1 MAEVSVGHDHA
12 HDDHHEPGFFTR
24 WFCSTNHKDIGI
36 LYLWTAGFFG
46 LIAIIF
52 SMMMRAELMY
62 PGVQFMTL
70 EDGSPKRPDVERAD
84 HRRMAS

>member
-12 HDDHHEPGFFTR
+12 HGDHDNPGFFTR

-46 LIAIIF
+46 LVAIHF
-52 SMMMRAELMY
+52 LDDYAC
-62 PGVQFMTL
+62 
-70 EDGSPKRPDVERAD
+70 RAD
-84 HRRMAS
+84 VSGRSARDDDGRGRRS